1 MPALAGLKVALL
13 IANGFNETE
22 FSEIQRALLKAG
34 AKIKTISTEKT
45 LANGWMDNGWGHY
58 FPVDQHISDTLA
70 SDFDALV
77 LTGGERS
84 VAKLIQNPH
93 TKRIVGHF
101 FDSLKPFAA
110 FNEAVSLLALPG
122 KLEGR
127 AIAADKADP
136 QMAATGANVTDEAE
150 AVDGNLLTMQSSD
163 ASALIAALTNHFEG
177 VEELAAA

>member
-1 MPALAGLKVALL
+1 MTALAGLKVALL

-34 AKIKTISTEKT
+34 AHIKTISTEKT
-45 LANGWMDNGWGHY
+45 LANGWLDNGWGHY
-58 FPVDQHISDTLA
+58 FPVDQHISDALA

-84 VAKLIQNPH
+84 VAKLMGNPH
-93 TKRIVGHF
+93 SKRIIGHF
-101 FDSLKPFAA
+101 FDAMKPLAA
-110 FNEAVSLLALPG
+110 FNEAVTLLTLTG

-127 AIAADKADP
+127 TVTADKADP
-136 QMAATGANVTDEAE
+136 QMAAAGARVTDD
-150 AVDGNLLTMQSSD
+150 VTTMDGNLLTIQSHE
-163 ASALIAALTNHFEG
+163 ARLLIEALTQHLEG